1 MSVRFTFTPNPV
13 TGDDPFNIEQVM
25 ASFGGIFGSGS
36 DDPVIGVEDD
46 GTPYALTARDG
57 GFDAVKIDNP
67 AGYEGQQ
74 FRRLTG
80 RVTVIHEFES

>member
-13 TGDDPFNIEQVM
+13 TGDDPFNIDQVL
-25 ASFGGIFGSGS
+25 ASLGGIFGAGS
-36 DDPVIGVEDD
+36 DTPIIGIEDD
-46 GTPYALTARDG
+46 GTPYSLVPHDG
-57 GFDAVKIDNP
+57 GFDATRIEDP
-67 AGYEGQQ
+67 SPFAGMM